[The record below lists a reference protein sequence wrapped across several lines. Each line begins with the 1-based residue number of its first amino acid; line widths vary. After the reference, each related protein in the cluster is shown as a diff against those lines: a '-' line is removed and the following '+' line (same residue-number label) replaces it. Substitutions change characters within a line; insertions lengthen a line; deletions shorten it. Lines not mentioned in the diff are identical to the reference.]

1 MLAAFVIA
9 CNWSRILHEFGHVT
23 AALATGGRAGEVR
36 VSPVSWSYA
45 YCQSP
50 SPRIVRW
57 GGFALQTVGGVVVL
71 GLAWLLAKRWS
82 LIGIL
87 FALLALNGAGSYMI
101 AGVLTGVGDAGGLAA
116 LGVPPTVL
124 WALGAGL
131 VGLSIPLGIPL
142 AATLGVGRG
151 RCGPA
156 RTMLAFS
163 PGVFYLVLTIAWN
176 ALTGQGMF
184 IAWLLTAGLQVASLF
199 LATGLACV
207 VAVRLPGRDWPEGSP
222 SVWAISLAAAVLL
235 AAMAIWL

>member
-1 MLAAFVIA
+1 MKESGARISSGRAATGRRWLVMLAAFVIA

-101 AGVLTGVGDAGGLAA
+101 AGVLTGVG
-116 LGVPPTVL
+116 
-124 WALGAGL
+124 
-131 VGLSIPLGIPL
+131 
-142 AATLGVGRG
+142 
-151 RCGPA
+151 
-156 RTMLAFS
+156 
-163 PGVFYLVLTIAWN
+163 
-176 ALTGQGMF
+176 
-184 IAWLLTAGLQVASLF
+184 
-199 LATGLACV
+199 
-207 VAVRLPGRDWPEGSP
+207 
-222 SVWAISLAAAVLL
+222 
-235 AAMAIWL
+235 